1 MEGKMGAGII
11 LMTYDND
18 VPKIL
23 GLIGDITTR
32 RKQGATYDLPKGTED
47 PGESS
52 FACALRETQEETGIV
67 IHPSEIIE
75 GPYKTSYLSM
85 WIAEIPRDTPVII
98 EKNPITGKYEH
109 DGFDWLT
116 EQQALKLM
124 YPYLRPFVHWAFK
137 HF

>member
-1 MEGKMGAGII
+1 
-11 LMTYDND
+11 MTYDNH

-23 GLIGDITTR
+23 GLIGDSATR
-32 RKQGATYDLPKGTED
+32 RKQRAIYDLPKGTED

-52 FACALRETQEETGIV
+52 FVCALRETLEETGIAV
-67 IHPSEIIE
+67 HPSEIIE

-85 WIAEIPRDTPVII
+85 WIAEIPKDTPVII
-98 EKNPITGKYEH
+98 EKNPVTGKYEH

-116 EQQALKLM
+116 EQQAMKLV
-124 YPYLRPFVHWAFK
+124 YPYLKPFVSWAFK